1 MKTLKLLLLLVVVS
15 TLVSCTQYSEPEVG
29 EERFYCEECRTELN
43 PFDNHETA
51 KVIDI
56 KGEYVKYIKNDT
68 LKSELLYTFEDNTYD
83 IETGRLVTEADWIG
97 IIFFILLVVMI
108 VGIAVAD

>member
-29 EERFYCEECRTELN
+29 EECRTELN